1 VPATQPSVEDRAL
14 LASIVGTT
22 ASVMPAFLT
31 GAVAVQLAADIGL
44 DDRALGLCIGG
55 YFTSAALG
63 SAVLGRAAERL
74 GGVTAMRAGLTMTA
88 VLGVALAVLVR
99 STATLGLL
107 LLVAGT
113 SNALTQPAANLLL
126 VERIPAS
133 KMGFAFALKQAGMPM
148 ASMIGGALVPAVA
161 VTVGWRWA
169 YLIAAV
175 VACGALLALPG
186 KAAATVARTD
196 GELDVTPAPGAARR
210 PDLPLP
216 LLLSYSAVG
225 ALGAAAAGTL
235 TSFLVRA
242 AEAAGVAEGPAGL
255 LLTLGSALGIASR
268 LVHGRLADGPRL
280 LPIRRVI
287 LLLAMGAAGL
297 MVFAVDRPITYL
309 LGLAPVFA
317 AGWAWPGLFN
327 LSVVRNNPSAP
338 AAATGISQTGIYL
351 GAASGPIVGGLIAA
365 AWGYPTLWLVSAAL
379 LATAALLGVA
389 LRLRLRRHRLARA
402 AAGPLRG

>member
-1 VPATQPSVEDRAL
+1 MPATQPSVEDRAL

-133 KMGFAFALKQAGMPM
+133 RMGFAFALKQAGMPM

-186 KAAATVARTD
+186 RAAATVARTD
-196 GELDVTPAPGAARR
+196 GELNVTPAPGAARR

-327 LSVVRNNPSAP
+327 LAVVLANPASP
-338 AAATGISQTGIYL
+338 AAATGVTQTGTYL
-351 GAASGPIVGGLIAA
+351 GAVLGPLLFGLVAEHLSF
-365 AWGYPTLWLVSAAL
+365 AWSWSLAAL
-379 LATAALLGVA
+379 TSWLAAGAIWTGRAMLRRNGRATAPA
-389 LRLRLRRHRLARA
+389 
-402 AAGPLRG
+402 